1 MKIIF
6 RAISFAVIFVFM
18 SASSQVIAFE
28 GYKEFTSYYKS
39 LKDVMVSRNYSDVC
53 GMKSVVTYFF
63 VLHKR
68 SGGSLDDEIYDIS
81 RGYEIFSK
89 EKLSPSRA
97 IMLDL
102 KRISKKVY
110 IMDLDNEEFYKFIKD
125 QYSSC
130 IRKNRKF
137 LLRKE

>member
-6 RAISFAVIFVFM
+6 CAISFTVIFVFIV
-18 SASSQVIAFE
+18 ASSQVTAFE

-39 LKDVMVSRNYSDVC
+39 LKDVMTSRNYSDVC
-53 GMKSVVTYFF
+53 GMKSVVISFF

-68 SGGSLDDEIYDIS
+68 SGGFLDDEISDIS
-81 RGYEIFSK
+81 RGYEIFLN

-97 IMLDL
+97 VMLDL
-102 KRISKKVY
+102 KRISKEVY
-110 IMDLDNEEFYKFIKD
+110 TMDLDKEEFYKFIED

-130 IRKNRKF
+130 IRKNHKF
-137 LLRKE
+137 LSGKE